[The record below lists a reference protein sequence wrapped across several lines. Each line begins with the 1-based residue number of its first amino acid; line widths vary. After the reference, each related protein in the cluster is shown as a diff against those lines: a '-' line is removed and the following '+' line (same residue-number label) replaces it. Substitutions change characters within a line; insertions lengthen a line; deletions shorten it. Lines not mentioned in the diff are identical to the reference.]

1 MTNSRNFDHREAY
14 ATPPVTNHPD
24 RACNA
29 PDVDPEI
36 FFPPEKTSQPYVK
49 ARAVCHICAYRKPCL
64 AWAIETRQAHG
75 MWGGATPNER
85 DRLAEL
91 GPEAWQ

>member
-1 MTNSRNFDHREAY
+1 MAGRTFDPLGARA
-14 ATPPVTNHPD
+14 APPVADQPD

-49 ARAVCHICAYRKPCL
+49 ARAVCRICAYRQSCL

-75 MWGGATPNER
+75 MWGGATPGER
-85 DRLAEL
+85 LKLAEM
-91 GPEAWQ
+91 GPEAYR